1 VSIPVDRRRG
11 LWVVSWSMTLFKRML
26 VAVDFSEFSQE
37 AVRIGSGLARAFGG
51 EVMVLHVCDTPKSVD
66 HAVLTGHTR
75 AIHSL
80 LDLQKENAKAAR
92 RKLDE
97 WVERYDWGKAKVS
110 VEVKEGAPYAEITD
124 QAKAINAD
132 LIVIGSHGRSGFVR
146 MLIGS
151 TTERVVRKAT
161 CPVLSVTI
169 KSEGTT

>member
-1 VSIPVDRRRG
+1 
-11 LWVVSWSMTLFKRML
+11 MTLFKHIL

-51 EVMVLHVCDTPKSVD
+51 EVVVLHVCDTPKSVE
-66 HAVLTGHTR
+66 HSLLTGHSR

-80 LDLQKENAKAAR
+80 LDIQKENAKAAR

-97 WVERYDWGKAKVS
+97 WVERYDWGQASVKAA
-110 VEVKEGAPYAEITD
+110 VKEGSPYAEITD
-124 QAKAINAD
+124 MAREIKAD
-132 LIVIGSHGRSGFVR
+132 LIIIGAHGRSPFVR

-151 TTERVVRKAT
+151 TVERVVRKAT

-169 KSEGTT
+169 QKEEEEST

>member
-1 VSIPVDRRRG
+1 
-11 LWVVSWSMTLFKRML
+11 M
-26 VAVDFSEFSQE
+26 
-37 AVRIGSGLARAFGG
+37 
-51 EVMVLHVCDTPKSVD
+51 LHVCDTPKSVD
-66 HAVLTGHTR
+66 HSLLTGHSR

-97 WVERYDWGKAKVS
+97 WVERYDWGKATVRAEVKPGAPYAEITDKAKVQ

-124 QAKAINAD
+124 KAKSMDAD
-132 LIVIGSHGRSGFVR
+132 LIILGAHGRSGFVR

-151 TTERVVRKAT
+151 TVERVVRKAT

-169 KSEGTT
+169 PKEDAST

>member
-1 VSIPVDRRRG
+1 
-11 LWVVSWSMTLFKRML
+11 MTLFKHML

-51 EVMVLHVCDTPKSVD
+51 EVVVLHVCDTPKSVD
-66 HAVLTGHTR
+66 HSLLTGHSR

-92 RKLDE
+92 RKLEE
-97 WVERYDWGKAKVS
+97 WVERYDWGQASVS
-110 VEVKEGAPYAEITD
+110 AEVKQGSPHAEITD
-124 QAKAINAD
+124 KAREMKAD
-132 LIVIGSHGRSGFVR
+132 LIVIGAHGRSPFVR

-169 KSEGTT
+169 RKREEEST

>member
-1 VSIPVDRRRG
+1 MCSLEP
-11 LWVVSWSMTLFKRML
+11 MTLFKQIL

-51 EVMVLHVCDTPKSVD
+51 EVVVLHVCDTPKSVD
-66 HAVLTGHTR
+66 HSLLTGHSR

-97 WVERYDWGKAKVS
+97 WVERYDWGKAAVR
-110 VEVKEGAPYAEITD
+110 VEVKQGAPYAEITD
-124 QAKAINAD
+124 MAKAINAD
-132 LIVIGSHGRSGFVR
+132 LIVIGAHGRSPFVR

-151 TTERVVRKAT
+151 TVERVVRKAT

-169 KSEGTT
+169 PKEDAST

>member
-1 VSIPVDRRRG
+1 
-11 LWVVSWSMTLFKRML
+11 MTLFKHIL

-37 AVRIGSGLARAFGG
+37 AVRIGSGLAKAFGG
-51 EVMVLHVCDTPKSVD
+51 EAVVLHVCDTPKSVD
-66 HAVLTGHTR
+66 HSLLTGHSR

-97 WVERYDWGKAKVS
+97 WVERYDWGQARVS
-110 VEVKEGAPYAEITD
+110 VEVKQGAPYAEITEMARAL
-124 QAKAINAD
+124 QAD
-132 LIVIGSHGRSGFVR
+132 LIVIGAHGRSPFVR

-169 KSEGTT
+169 RKREEEEST

>member
-1 VSIPVDRRRG
+1 
-11 LWVVSWSMTLFKRML
+11 MTLFKHIL

-37 AVRIGSGLARAFGG
+37 AVRIGAGLARAFGG
-51 EVMVLHVCDTPKSVD
+51 EVVVLHVCDTPKSVE
-66 HAVLTGHTR
+66 HSLLTGHSR

-110 VEVKEGAPYAEITD
+110 VEVKQGAPYAEITD
-124 QAKAINAD
+124 MARSMNAD
-132 LIVIGSHGRSGFVR
+132 LIVIGAHGRSPFVR

-169 KSEGTT
+169 RKKEEESTYTS